1 MADVAIS
8 GPAATGGARPGRSA
22 GLRRAGPTLL
32 SVLILA
38 ILWEGATRLLKISP
52 FYLPPLSA
60 VIGTI
65 AEHPGDFLAAAL
77 RTVSETLIGY
87 GVGIVVGVASGALF
101 FQLRLLRE
109 LFFPLFIVS
118 QTIPVI
124 AFGAIIVMVFGNTLA
139 AKAIIAFYLTFFP
152 VTVNTLAGLSAVKHD
167 QAAVLRSF
175 GATGPQLFWKLRLPA
190 ALPQIFVALRLASTL
205 ALIGAIVGEWFGDT
219 VGLGVTLLS
228 AMSNENVPVLWATIL
243 CSAIVGSGLYGL
255 VAAIE
260 AAVVFWKEEM

>member
-1 MADVAIS
+1 MADAAIT
-8 GPAATGGARPGRSA
+8 GPAALPGRSPA
-22 GLRRAGPTLL
+22 GSDGLRRAGSIVL
-32 SVLILA
+32 SVVILA
-38 ILWEGATRLLKISP
+38 VLWEGATRLFKVSP

-60 VIGTI
+60 VIDTL
-65 AEHPGDFLAAAL
+65 AANPRDFLAAAL
-77 RTVSETLIGY
+77 RTLSETVIGY
-87 GVGIVVGVASGALF
+87 VAGILVGVASGAMF

-109 LFFPLFIVS
+109 LFFPLFIIS

-152 VTVNTLAGLSAVKHD
+152 VTVNTLAGLSAVKDD
-167 QAAVLRSF
+167 QVAVLRSF
-175 GATGPQLFWKLRLPA
+175 GASGPQLFWRLRLPA

-219 VGLGVTLLS
+219 VGLGVTLLN

-260 AAVVFWKEEM
+260 RAVVFWKEEL